1 MKKQNKERANLTVD
15 PEKRAIFD
23 LRYPIH
29 GKTLSDLLD
38 EALDRELGDIAPDLY
53 LEMQIKEM
61 ELKLAELKS
70 NHVEAKFL
78 AKQRQARKD
87 AETTQEQI
95 DDDLDSRLEDLRN
108 TKYEENKKSLS
119 YQIKRKTVDW
129 KVIMNVFGFKNQIEA
144 KVFVT
149 EKLKGEGLL

>member
-38 EALDRELGDIAPDLY
+38 EALDRELRDIAPDLY

-87 AETTQEQI
+87 AETTQDKITE
-95 DDDLDSRLEDLRN
+95 DLDSCLENMRN
-108 TKYEENKKSLS
+108 TKYEENKKSMA
-119 YQIKRKTVDW
+119 YQIKKKTIDW
-129 KVIMNVFGFKNQIEA
+129 KVIMNVFGFKNQLETKDFIFA
-144 KVFVT
+144 RLT
-149 EKLKGEGLL
+149 DEGLI